1 MSGNVTALT
10 LILGAAALAGWVDFR
25 FPKLSPGSFTGV
37 GLHMLCSLF
46 AVEIGMRVLGTAPDK
61 PAPVMAALFGAA
73 IPATMYMMLTTFWLL
88 RLLHGMLGR
97 AVR

>member
-1 MSGNVTALT
+1 VSGNVTALT

-25 FPKLSPGSFTGV
+25 FPQLSPGSFIGV
-37 GLHMLCSLF
+37 GLHMLCSMF
-46 AVEIGMRVLGTAPDK
+46 ALQIGMRVLGTAPDR
-61 PAPVMAALFGAA
+61 PAPALAALFGAA
-73 IPATMYMMLTTFWLL
+73 IPATMYMLLTVFWLL

>member
-1 MSGNVTALT
+1 VSGNVAAVA
-10 LILGAAALAGWVDFR
+10 LILGAALLAGWVDFR
-25 FPKLSPGSFTGV
+25 FPKLSPETFTGI

-46 AVEIGMRVLGTAPDK
+46 ALEIGMRVLGHAPRD
-61 PAPVMAALFGAA
+61 PAAVMAALFGAA
-73 IPATMYMMLTTFWLL
+73 IPATMYMILTTFWLL